1 MIHAVDD
8 PHPSPS
14 AVKLRGQPCLEP
26 IRPCL
31 FAAAQAGDE
40 IGVFSRVDSALEHL
54 EQLVEILAHKCGG
67 IEPQAREYR
76 ASQDAVAVRRKL
88 LEPAVPQ
95 NEPIDLTVKDAPHSV
110 LADVIAL
117 VSGELPVQI
126 VADRAGGNLGD
137 QIGRTMDKTIRV
149 DPCLAA
155 MLGPDEQDLVGLGA
169 CCRCPGIPLP
179 FRTCARTMR
188 LNREQ

>member
-1 MIHAVDD
+1 VVHAVDD
-8 PHPSPS
+8 PRPSPR

-54 EQLVEILAHKCGG
+54 EQPVEILAHKCGG

-76 ASQDAVAVRRKL
+76 ASQDTVAVRRKL
-88 LEPAVPQ
+88 LEPVIPQ
-95 NEPIDLTVKDAPHSV
+95 NEPIDLTVKDTLHDV

-117 VSGELPVQI
+117 VSGELPVEI

-137 QIGRTMDKTIRV
+137 QIGRTLDVTVHV
-149 DPCLAA
+149 DPHLAA
-155 MLGPDEQDLVGLGA
+155 MLRPDEQDLVGLGRVA
-169 CCRCPGIPLP
+169 DVQAYRGIIGI
-179 FRTCARTMR
+179 ARTVHR
-188 LNREQ
+188 TTR